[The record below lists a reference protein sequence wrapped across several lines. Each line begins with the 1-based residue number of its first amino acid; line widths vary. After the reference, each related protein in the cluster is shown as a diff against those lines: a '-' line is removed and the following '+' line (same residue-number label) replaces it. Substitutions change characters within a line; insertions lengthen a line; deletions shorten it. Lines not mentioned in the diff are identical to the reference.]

1 MRLRIV
7 EKLIL
12 APPWLKFLIHGL
24 TTCAARLFPARL
36 LFVLSRKTSK
46 HIVHLQQQ
54 KNRFLVVYHRKAIK
68 ARWQS
73 QYSTARLEG
82 FTSIFQAARAGAR
95 GYRNP
100 KTFVAMIYRIRSP
113 VDNIIKST

>member
-1 MRLRIV
+1 LAQVFDTWTHHLRGQAFSGP
-7 EKLIL
+7 L
-12 APPWLKFLIHGL
+12 ALCP
-24 TTCAARLFPARL
+24 
-36 LFVLSRKTSK
+36 LSKTSK

-54 KNRFLVVYHRKAIK
+54 KNRFLVVYHRKAIE
-68 ARWQS
+68 ALWQS